1 MQIRKE
7 TNIEKIKIEEI
18 IDIYVENAWGES
30 YDTEFVKNYFQNST
44 YSVFAIDMTSKKLVG
59 FARVL
64 SDNFQTTWLAEI
76 VVSPPFQRRGIGTF
90 LISDIKTVFKHTSI
104 YAETF
109 RGKESFFVKNGI
121 NVRKNMIVVSRR
133 KQI

>member
-7 TNIEKIKIEEI
+7 TDIEQIKIEDI
-18 IDIYVENAWGES
+18 ISLYVENGWGDS
-30 YDTEFVKNYFQNST
+30 YDSEFVKNYFLNST
-44 YSVFAIDMTSKKLVG
+44 YSVFAIDSSSKKLVG

-64 SDNFQTTWLAEI
+64 SDNFHTTWLAEI
-76 VVSPPFQRRGIGTF
+76 VVSHDCQHRGIGTL
-90 LISDIKTVFKHTSI
+90 LISDIKDKFRHTSI

-109 RGKESFFVKNGI
+109 KGRESFFVKNGI